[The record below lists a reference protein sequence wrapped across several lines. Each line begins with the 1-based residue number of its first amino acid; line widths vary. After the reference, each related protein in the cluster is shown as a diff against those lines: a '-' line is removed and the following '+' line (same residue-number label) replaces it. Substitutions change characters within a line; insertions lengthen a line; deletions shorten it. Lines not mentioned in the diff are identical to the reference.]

1 MRLMRFVGGFLE
13 ELQLTLTPSRVDQ
26 RNQGIMLSN
35 WRVGQTLNALVSDR
49 MPNGALI
56 LKVGSQTFVTSLDI
70 PIQPG
75 SQIKLEVQ
83 QIVPRLVLRLIDSD
97 KVLGSSRT
105 PDTLVN
111 SAVFDVG
118 KQSLSYLNRL
128 LKNLEVN
135 FPGLASS
142 SGLSASGTR
151 ALLANSMLMPGGINA
166 DTVQQAF
173 TLSGIFT
180 EALWLSNRPVQG
192 ARSSKTVLMILRQRI
207 ITALESGN
215 LSPSERSALARL
227 FNGVE
232 SAITS
237 IAHQQI
243 ASLPQDNDK
252 LKWMATLPLQ
262 QGDDLRD
269 IDVEIERQP
278 RKQESDSPPW
288 KLRLSFNLKA
298 LGPVNVLIEMIN
310 GRLRIH
316 FNVDEAVNTRMNESL
331 PVLENQLIALGLQ
344 LDNLSSNPLDPIS
357 SEVVETPEGSRL
369 DISI

>member
-1 MRLMRFVGGFLE
+1 MRLMRFIGGFLE

-75 SQIKLEVQ
+75 SQVKLEVQ

-252 LKWMATLPLQ
+252 LKWMA
-262 QGDDLRD
+262 
-269 IDVEIERQP
+269 
-278 RKQESDSPPW
+278 S
-288 KLRLSFNLKA
+288 
-298 LGPVNVLIEMIN
+298 
-310 GRLRIH
+310 
-316 FNVDEAVNTRMNESL
+316 
-331 PVLENQLIALGLQ
+331 
-344 LDNLSSNPLDPIS
+344 
-357 SEVVETPEGSRL
+357 
-369 DISI
+369 